1 MKTKLSPAQ
10 IEQAKGISNG
20 EAIIGRTLKGN
31 NIKKIGYLPINVYR
45 EICSKKIA
53 RIEKTF
59 EDQPLT
65 PAAKVRQLIERAKQ
79 YAGTNYQKILIE
91 GNTGI
96 YLAHPVYQHLDYNKS
111 RIFDKNATT
120 LKLMAIY
127 NTIVTR

>member
-10 IEQAKGISNG
+10 IEQAKQISTG
-20 EAIIGRTLKGN
+20 EAHIGRTLKGN
-31 NIKKIGYLPINVYR
+31 IKKIGFLPINTYR

-96 YLAHPVYQHLDYNKS
+96 YLAHPIYQHLDYNKS